1 MTVNSVLE
9 KFFSYLKGAKKMSKK
24 LLALIGGTLISG
36 MLLVGCGANDD
47 EQNPPPEDIDLN
59 EDVNN
64 GDRVDDDNLDLDM
77 DENNDGTN
85 GNNGTN
91 GTNGTTGTDN
101 GMNGTNGT
109 GTNGTGTTGNGTN
122 GTGTTG
128 NGTNGTTG
136 TNGDADLL
144 DDNDDNN

>member
-1 MTVNSVLE
+1 MN
-9 KFFSYLKGAKKMSKK
+9 KK
-24 LLALIGGTLISG
+24 LLSLIGGTLISG

-64 GDRVDDDNLDLDM
+64 GDRVEDDHIDTDLDM
-77 DENNDGTN
+77 DNNDETLDN
-85 GNNGTN
+85 DGNNGTN
-91 GTNGTTGTDN
+91 GTNGTTGTDTNGTN

-109 GTNGTGTTGNGTN
+109 TGTNGTN
-122 GTGTTG
+122 GTTG
-128 NGTNGTTG
+128 NGTNGTTGNGTTGNG

>member
-1 MTVNSVLE
+1 
-9 KFFSYLKGAKKMSKK
+9 LKGAKKMSKK

-64 GDRVDDDNLDLDM
+64 GDRVDDDNIDLDM
-77 DENNDGTN
+77 DENND

-101 GMNGTNGT
+101 GMNGTNGN
-109 GTNGTGTTGNGTN
+109 GTNGTGTTGNGTNGTGTN